1 MSFKKKFKI
10 EGLNKRL
17 RLEESAKIILSE
29 RMNYIMS
36 RVDKYF
42 KDDSTENLHEM
53 RITFRK
59 FRYVLEIFY
68 DCLPPKM
75 FKHVYN
81 YCKEM
86 QDMIGT
92 ARDLDVLEMKIKT
105 TAAEINQNV
114 PTYFY
119 EKIEYEKKIARQN
132 IKLELIKFIADKE
145 INKLII

>member
-10 EGLNKRL
+10 KGLNKRL
-17 RLEESAKIILSE
+17 RLEESALIILKE
-29 RMNYIMS
+29 RMIEIMRYID
-36 RVDKYF
+36 VYF
-42 KDDSTENLHEM
+42 KDDSTENLHIM

-68 DCLPPKM
+68 DCLPPKL

-81 YCKEM
+81 YCKDM
-86 QDMIGT
+86 QDLIGI
-92 ARDLDVLEMKIKT
+92 ARDLDVLELKIKA
-105 TAAEINQNV
+105 TASEINQNV
-114 PTYFY
+114 PGFFY
-119 EKIEYEKKIARQN
+119 EKIENEKKLARQN